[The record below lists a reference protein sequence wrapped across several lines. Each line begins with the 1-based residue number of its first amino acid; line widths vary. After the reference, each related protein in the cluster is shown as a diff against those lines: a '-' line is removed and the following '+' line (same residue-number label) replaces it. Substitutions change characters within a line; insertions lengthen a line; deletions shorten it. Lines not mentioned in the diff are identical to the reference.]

1 MRSVL
6 LGECSQRGR
15 TAGEWDVPTAEVL
28 SPKSCHSAIWFI
40 EQLLVLS
47 RTAQADNY
55 YLPGQAGASAKPPG
69 LSASLFLSFQLIPS
83 AFSQK
88 KIVKIISPKED
99 EAFFVIEINI
109 LCYHFHTFACSRCCV
124 WCCFLLKKRQ
134 GGRFG
139 EVFMDSQAL
148 SPPNSRGKLICGAAQ
163 REFTPVKKLPH
174 QIKRQ
179 RAEHEVPALLSC
191 TSSHSDI
198 TTMPEHCI
206 MPRLSPPPKK
216 THFNMFNNIL

>member
-1 MRSVL
+1 
-6 LGECSQRGR
+6 
-15 TAGEWDVPTAEVL
+15 
-28 SPKSCHSAIWFI
+28 
-40 EQLLVLS
+40 
-47 RTAQADNY
+47 
-55 YLPGQAGASAKPPG
+55 
-69 LSASLFLSFQLIPS
+69 
-83 AFSQK
+83 
-88 KIVKIISPKED
+88 
-99 EAFFVIEINI
+99 
-109 LCYHFHTFACSRCCV
+109 
-124 WCCFLLKKRQ
+124 
-134 GGRFG
+134 
-139 EVFMDSQAL
+139 MDSQAL

-216 THFNMFNNIL
+216 TPISICLIISYKLLTALIKLNEVYP